1 MTRTLMVPAPVDAGV
16 SSLPVRSAFRFT
28 ISARE
33 GPYEASR
40 TAGVAAISASIALW
54 REIGIFLSLIDHDS
68 KSPSKSND
76 DARRIAHTIREMR
89 SMDLETC
96 L

>member
-1 MTRTLMVPAPVDAGV
+1 MVPVPAPVDAGV

-54 REIGIFLSLIDHDS
+54 REIGIFLSSIDNDS

-76 DARRIAHTIREMR
+76 DVRRIAHIIREMR